1 MSNANNLLHFLK
13 IEVCNAINFTARQI
27 PVHQARGVQDCQAIG
42 QAVLWRL
49 T

>member
-1 MSNANNLLHFLK
+1 MSNANNLLHFF
-13 IEVCNAINFTARQI
+13 IEVCNVINFAARLI